1 MKKKIIISTIL
12 VLFTLVLSGCSLT
25 SEKLKEEEKKVYEGP
40 KLEKYT
46 REQLAL
52 GNMYIKNGDD
62 YYKALTEFDCRLDDN
77 NVPSLN
83 RKLFLSD
90 NDILVP
96 TLYNDDILLYY
107 TSEEIPASYQF
118 EYFSDEGYTIGL
130 FNIIPSSTITSKYFF
145 SNSLDYVIYGSD
157 FNNAMLNF
165 EDNAKFILSKFN
177 GKEIQNSQLT
187 QSGTIKDLIYGK
199 TYSVEYYLG
208 SQYYKNDVKADIHA
222 FISSKLFTSE
232 KFKLTEDSVLKIT
245 PPNLP
250 NGYYLINNAFL
261 IKRYNGK
268 RTDGIAEGSNNN
280 VGEME
285 EEGKKEENIE
295 EDIKENTKDTKKKED
310 K

>member
-1 MKKKIIISTIL
+1 MRKRIIISTIL
-12 VLFTLVLSGCSLT
+12 VLFTLALSGCSLT
-25 SEKLKEEEKKVYEGP
+25 SEKLKEEEKKVDEGP

-46 REQLAL
+46 REQLSL
-52 GNMYIKNGDD
+52 GNMYIKNSDD
-62 YYKALTEFDCRLDDN
+62 YYKALTEFDCRLNDN
-77 NVPSLN
+77 SVPSLD

-96 TLYNDDILLYY
+96 TLYNDDTLLYY

-130 FNIIPSSTITSKYFF
+130 FNIIPSSTVASKYFF

-165 EDNAKFILSKFN
+165 EDNAEFILSKFN
-177 GKEIQNSQLT
+177 GKEIQDSQLT

-199 TYSVEYYLG
+199 TYPVEYYLG

-232 KFKLTEDSVLKIT
+232 RFKLTEDSVLKIT
-245 PPNLP
+245 PPDLP
-250 NGYYLINNAFL
+250 NGYYLINNSFL
-261 IKRYNGK
+261 IKKYNGK
-268 RTDGIAEGSNNN
+268 RADGIAEGGNNN
-280 VGEME
+280 MREME
-285 EEGKKEENIE
+285 EEGKKEENIK
-295 EDIKENTKDTKKKED
+295 EDTKENTKDNKKKEE